1 MERTWQKRSLP
12 RRVYSRSFST
22 PQVVGL
28 QEAATGRAFANT
40 VGFLERHLE
49 QHAYAADASIGHAR
63 MGMRLLV
70 YARNGVAV
78 GDVCEDRRAETR
90 FNVTST

>member
-1 MERTWQKRSLP
+1 MP
-12 RRVYSRSFST
+12 RY
-22 PQVVGL
+22 G
-28 QEAATGRAFANT
+28 
-40 VGFLERHLE
+40 ERHLE

-70 YARNGVAV
+70 YARNGVTV
-78 GDVCEDRRAETR
+78 GDVCEDRRAEPR